1 MNLVPGSSAQ
11 EHAVTS
17 EAPCYQPAERMSLS
31 FRVVKEVVRSVKAVL
46 DSSGGRIGAVQPI

>member
-1 MNLVPGSSAQ
+1 
-11 EHAVTS
+11 
-17 EAPCYQPAERMSLS
+17 MSLS